1 MPLTAGEIADRLQ
14 AICLGSADRSVSGVA
29 TLANAGPSDLT
40 FYKDTKS
47 RGGLENCSAGT
58 VLISTH
64 WSEQLKSEDVDSERT
79 WILLDDPHSAFLEVI
94 PLFLP
99 QPAREAVG
107 ISERAVVSASATIGA
122 DTNIHPTA
130 VIEHGVRIGER
141 CEIHPGAVIRQGT
154 RIGDDCVIHP
164 NAVLY
169 PHCQL
174 GDRVIIHAN
183 SVIGADGFGY
193 QQKDGRH
200 VKIEHY
206 GNVVL
211 EDDVEIGACTTIDR
225 SFLGSTRIGTGSK
238 IDNQVM
244 IAHNCELGPHN
255 ILVSQVGF
263 AGSVTTGAYVV
274 CAGQV
279 GVADHVHLGEGALFG
294 AKAGI
299 HKDMPGGVK
308 YLGAP
313 AMPESEAIRH
323 VMAARKLPEMRSQ
336 LKQLEKQLKALQQQ
350 LDHDGSN
357 RSAA

>member
-14 AICLGSADRSVSGVA
+14 AICLGPADRTVAGVA
-29 TLANAGPSDLT
+29 TVANAGPADLT

-47 RGGLENCSAGT
+47 RKGLESCQAGT
-58 VLISTH
+58 VLIHSH
-64 WSEQLKSEDVDSERT
+64 WADQLAGEADDSRRT
-79 WILLDDPHSAFLEVI
+79 WIVLDDPHSAFLEVI

-99 QPAREAVG
+99 TPAREPIG
-107 ISERAVVSASATIGA
+107 ISSQAIVSDSASIGA
-122 DTNIHPTA
+122 DTNVHPHA
-130 VIEHGVRIGER
+130 IIEKDVAIGER
-141 CEIHPGAVIRQGT
+141 CDIHSGAVLREGT

-164 NAVLY
+164 NVVIY
-169 PHCQL
+169 PHCEL
-174 GDRVIIHAN
+174 GNRVIIHAN
-183 SVIGADGFGY
+183 SVLGTDGFGY

-200 VKIEHY
+200 VKIPHY
-206 GNVVL
+206 GNVAI

-225 SFLGSTRIGTGSK
+225 SFLGSTRIGTGTK

-255 ILVSQVGF
+255 IIVSQVGF

-279 GVADHVHLGEGALFG
+279 GVADHVHLGDGAVFG

-299 HKDMPGGVK
+299 HKDMPGGAT
-308 YLGAP
+308 YIGTP
-313 AMPESEAIRH
+313 AKPESEAIRQAI
-323 VMAARKLPEMRSQ
+323 AAHKLPEMRSQ
-336 LKQLEKQLKALQQQ
+336 LKQLEKQMKALLQQ
-350 LDHDGSN
+350 LNHDGSE